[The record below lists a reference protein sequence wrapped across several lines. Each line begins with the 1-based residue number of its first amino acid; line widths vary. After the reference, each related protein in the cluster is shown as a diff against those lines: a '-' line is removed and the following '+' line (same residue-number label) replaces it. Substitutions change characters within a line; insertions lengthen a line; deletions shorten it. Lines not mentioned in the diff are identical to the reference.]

1 MRRSGSEE
9 IGSPFPRSDK
19 RAREGFPSDA
29 AKNKRAYISLVNSRA
44 EALGYKTRKIA
55 RLLLPGA
62 PNEFSVGILE
72 SAYTSKYPI
81 PHPSFVRSPI

>member
-9 IGSPFPRSDK
+9 IGSPSRVRR
-19 RAREGFPSDA
+19 RAREGFSLPTEPNETA
-29 AKNKRAYISLVNSRA
+29 GISLVNSRA
-44 EALGYKTRKIA
+44 EALGYKTR
-55 RLLLPGA
+55 RSPGCFCRA
-62 PNEFSVGILE
+62 LRMGFPAGILV